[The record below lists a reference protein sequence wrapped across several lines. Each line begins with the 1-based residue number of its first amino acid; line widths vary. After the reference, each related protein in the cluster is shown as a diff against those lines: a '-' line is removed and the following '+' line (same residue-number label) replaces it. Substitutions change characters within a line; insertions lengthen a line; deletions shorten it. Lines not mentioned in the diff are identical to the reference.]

1 MRFLVKVAGN
11 EAEFC
16 AELYA
21 SLWVHE
27 FDIKKL
33 LEIIRRC
40 GGYIQVDYDYSEEQ
54 KENAGDGNDE

>member
-54 KENAGDGNDE
+54 K